1 MKDTLKP
8 GLKMSATLPV
18 SPDLTVPRVNPAL
31 KSFADMPPVFT
42 TAFMVAFAETT
53 CIDCLAD
60 HLDDGEHSVGIHVDI
75 AHSAATP
82 VGMTVEATVELLKVD
97 GKNPHLPGRTR
108 GRRRADRRRPP
119 QARRDRSGEVHG
131 PGGRQGRAPLVA

>member
-97 GKNPHLPGRTR
+97 GRTLTFR
-108 GRRRADRRRPP
+108 VALADDDGPIGGGLHKRAVIDQAKFMDRVAAKAGRR
-119 QARRDRSGEVHG
+119 SG
-131 PGGRQGRAPLVA
+131 